1 MFGRTVVAVSA
12 LRKRWSKKQKSNID
26 ILNAMVDEP
35 KDNDLETIVSF
46 SRYSKKY
53 EETTSNSF
61 TPFDATSKVDALKEH
76 ISLDAQTPFNST
88 GGQVDLRPNEC
99 MNLSPYQIVDQENQ
113 NAFNTT
119 VSLANSPTVSSSKA
133 SPKMKAEEVSSDRPS
148 VSTENSR
155 QKQCDGKEV
164 NEPTAADSPPEPV
177 EISLSK
183 KSHVSEPTSYANSS
197 YPDSA
202 IRSQHRNGD
211 SVVYEKV
218 SENAGVDF
226 SLTNDPL
233 ERYPSKIDGLPA
245 NHSLNLPP
253 DRLVQKPIACHSD
266 QNKKFPSSVP
276 SAIATKKSIV
286 VSDEIVINSIVTDNV
301 SPDSC
306 ASNNNLSRGIQ
317 SSGKSPT
324 RTNCEFEFANKEVNS
339 EEYVSICRPPRRTS
353 TYETLGLNP
362 KTHEIVVDSCLA
374 EGTALLKVSAKKKQ
388 QRTFRIDVD
397 QGRILWDSKKSGKVN
412 IENIKEI
419 RIGEAIRNYREH
431 FKLSMEHES
440 LWFTIIHVDSG
451 KYKALHLVAP
461 TQKLF
466 NVWVDNLE

>member
-12 LRKRWSKKQKSNID
+12 LRKKWSKKQKSNLD
-26 ILNAMVDEP
+26 ILNAMVDKP

-46 SRYSKKY
+46 SHYSKKY
-53 EETTSNSF
+53 EKTTSNSF
-61 TPFDATSKVDALKEH
+61 TPFDATSKVDALKENV
-76 ISLDAQTPFNST
+76 SLDAQTPFNPA
-88 GGQVDLRPNEC
+88 GGQVDLCPNEC
-99 MNLSPYQIVDQENQ
+99 VNPSPYQIVDQENQ

-119 VSLANSPTVSSSKA
+119 VSLTDSPTVSSCKA

-148 VSTENSR
+148 VSTENPR
-155 QKQCDGKEV
+155 QKRCDGKEA
-164 NEPTAADSPPEPV
+164 NEPTSADSPPEPV

-183 KSHVSEPTSYANSS
+183 QRHVSEPTPCVNSS

-202 IRSQHRNGD
+202 IHSQHRNSD

-226 SLTNDPL
+226 SLTNDSL
-233 ERYPSKIDGLPA
+233 ERYPPNIDGLPA
-245 NHSLNLPP
+245 NHSLNPA

-266 QNKKFPSSVP
+266 QNKKFTSSVP

-286 VSDEIVINSIVTDNV
+286 VSDEVVINSIVTSNV
-301 SPDSC
+301 SPDPC
-306 ASNNNLSRGIQ
+306 ASNSNLPRGIQ

-324 RTNCEFEFANKEVNS
+324 QTNCELEFANKEVNS
-339 EEYVSICRPPRRTS
+339 EEHVSICRPLRRSS
-353 TYETLGLNP
+353 TYTTLGLNP

-412 IENIKEI
+412 IENVKEI